1 MHLLERYIVS
11 SYMGYRAR
19 RPGTSLA
26 ARAET
31 HVCLIQGVLVMAS
44 SIPYGP
50 RSTANQVLAGVDLTR
65 KWILVTGC
73 NEEIGL
79 ETMNALAANGAHVL
93 GLADSLSG
101 AKSACEQVGPRAT
114 PVACDLADLDS
125 VAAAAEMIRGLN
137 VSLDAIVA
145 NAEVTSPSTLR
156 TRYGVELQF
165 LGNHIGHFA
174 LVNQLLDL
182 VRNGTGRVVIV
193 SSSAS
198 IIQAPAEGIMFDNLD
213 GRRFYDAM
221 TFYGQ
226 SKFAVALYA
235 KELSRRLRRRA
246 IAVNSLHPGASK
258 VTGVLQDLLLPLR
271 VVRSTVQLFMK
282 SRGQRAATGALL
294 AASPCV
300 TGITGEYWS
309 DCQVAEGNPL
319 LNDSDLA
326 KRLWQVSMQ
335 IVERITSATRTDAGG
350 WLVRREAIE
359 P

>member
-1 MHLLERYIVS
+1 MRFWCGE
-11 SYMGYRAR
+11 
-19 RPGTSLA
+19 
-26 ARAET
+26 
-31 HVCLIQGVLVMAS
+31 GVLVMAS
-44 SIPYGP
+44 SIPRGS

-73 NEEIGL
+73 NEETGF
-79 ETMNALAANGAHVL
+79 ETMNALAANGAHVF
-93 GLADSLSG
+93 GLASSLAV
-101 AKSACEQVGPRAT
+101 AKNACDQIGPRAT
-114 PVACDLADLDS
+114 PVACDHADLDS
-125 VAAAAEMIRGLN
+125 VAAAAEMIRGLQ

-182 VRNGTGRVVIV
+182 VRNGTGRIVIV

-198 IIQAPAEGIMFDNLD
+198 VIQAPAEGIMFDNLD

-246 IAVNSLHPGASK
+246 IAVNSLHPGASEE
-258 VTGVLQDLLLPLR
+258 TGIRKDLVHSLR
-271 VVRSTVQLFMK
+271 VVRSTVQQFMK
-282 SRGQRAATGALL
+282 SVGQRAATAALL

-300 TGITGEYWS
+300 TGVTGEYWS

-319 LNDSDLA
+319 LNDSELA
-326 KRLWQVSMQ
+326 KRLWQVSKQ
-335 IVERITSATRTDAGG
+335 IVERIKNATRTNAG
-350 WLVRREAIE
+350 VMRREAFE
-359 P
+359 C

>member
-1 MHLLERYIVS
+1 
-11 SYMGYRAR
+11 
-19 RPGTSLA
+19 
-26 ARAET
+26 
-31 HVCLIQGVLVMAS
+31 MAS
-44 SIPYGP
+44 SIPHGA

-73 NEEIGL
+73 DEEIGL
-79 ETMNALAANGAHVL
+79 ETMNALAANGAHVF
-93 GLADSLSG
+93 GLANSLAS
-101 AKSACEQVGPRAT
+101 AKHACDQIGPRAT

-125 VAAAAEMIRGLN
+125 VAAAAEMIRGLQ

-145 NAEVTSPSTLR
+145 NAEVASPLTLH

-165 LGNHIGHFA
+165 LSNHIGHFG

-182 VRNGTGRVVIV
+182 VRNGTGRIVLV

-198 IIQAPAEGIMFDNLD
+198 VMQAPPEGIMFDNLD
-213 GRRFYDAM
+213 GHRFYDPM

-246 IAVNSLHPGASK
+246 IAVNSLHPGATK
-258 VTGVLQDLLLPLR
+258 GAGMRKDLLLAFR
-271 VVRSTVQLFMK
+271 MVRSTVQQFMK
-282 SRGQRAATGALL
+282 SAGQRAATGALL

-309 DCQVAEGNPL
+309 DCQIAEGNPL
-319 LNDSDLA
+319 LNDSELA
-326 KRLWQVSMQ
+326 KRLWEVSMQ
-335 IVERITSATRTDAGG
+335 IVQRIANATRTNAGG
-350 WLVRREAIE
+350 YLSTREAIE
-359 P
+359 G

>member
-1 MHLLERYIVS
+1 
-11 SYMGYRAR
+11 
-19 RPGTSLA
+19 
-26 ARAET
+26 
-31 HVCLIQGVLVMAS
+31 MAS
-44 SIPYGP
+44 SIPHGA

-65 KWILVTGC
+65 RWILVTGC
-73 NEEIGL
+73 DEEIGF
-79 ETMNALAANGAHVL
+79 ETMTALAANGAHVF
-93 GLADSLSG
+93 GLASSLAS
-101 AKSACEQVGPRAT
+101 AKNACDQIGPRAT

-125 VAAAAEMIRGLN
+125 VAAAAETVRGLQ
-137 VSLDAIVA
+137 VSLDAIIT
-145 NAEVTSPSTLR
+145 NAEVAMPSTLR

-182 VRNGTGRVVIV
+182 VRNGTGRIVIV

-198 IIQAPAEGIMFDNLD
+198 VTQAPPDGIMFDNLD
-213 GRRFYDAM
+213 GRRFYDPM

-235 KELSRRLRRRA
+235 KELSRRLRRRG
-246 IAVNSLHPGASK
+246 ISVNSLHPGASK
-258 VTGVLQDLLLPLR
+258 VSGVRQDLLLPLR

-282 SRGQRAATGALL
+282 STGQRAATGALL

-319 LNDSDLA
+319 LNDSELA

-335 IVERITSATRTDAGG
+335 IVERITNATRTNAAG